1 MIIGF
6 TSDTAGGFGGNG
18 PWLLQ
23 TKRKRIAGTDS

>member
-6 TSDTAGGFGGNG
+6 TSDTTGGFGGNG